1 MANYNF
7 KDKGKVIKFG
17 GGVLIVREVSDT
29 GAYTSGDLYNLG
41 YINDVGLKFETS
53 TEDIKD
59 ETGATIASLETDD
72 VVKVEGLFMQTGKDL
87 IEFLRDKTVGK
98 YYQLFYK
105 MSPTNQMD
113 GTTQELFCGIVKIK
127 RMIDV
132 KANTK
137 RIPFE
142 MTVLNND
149 TAISIT
155 TPQAI
160 YGSAVSAT
168 VTIDANTYFEV
179 VET

>member
-1 MANYNF
+1 MASYDF

-17 GGVLIVREVSDT
+17 GGVLIVREVSDA
-29 GAYTSGDLYNLG
+29 GVYTSGDLYNLG
-41 YINDVGLKFETS
+41 YINDVGLKFET
-53 TEDIKD
+53 TIEDIKD

-72 VVKVEGLFMQTGKDL
+72 SVKLEGLFMQSGKDL

-98 YYQLFYK
+98 YYQLYYK
-105 MSPTNQMD
+105 MTPTNQMN

-132 KANTK
+132 KANVK
-137 RIPFE
+137 RVPFE

-149 TAISIT
+149 TAIAIA
-155 TPQAI
+155 TPNSV
-160 YGSAVSAT
+160 YGSTVTAT
-168 VTIDANTYFEV
+168 VNIDTNTYFEV